1 VSSGSTIE
9 KLGVRV
15 GDIIQHLNGEWVSD
29 TIQLEEMLL
38 RLSEDHFDKGNG
50 LNSTLDIKVG
60 LFHIRNGARN
70 TINLTTVVSENG
82 EVVKRGINIHKYFF
96 LYKYTQIFFFYFNIE
111 KRIFVLL
118 VYFITMI
125 YT

>member
-1 VSSGSTIE
+1 
-9 KLGVRV
+9 
-15 GDIIQHLNGEWVSD
+15 
-29 TIQLEEMLL
+29 MLL

-82 EVVKRGINIHKYFF
+82 EVVKRGSFAVSVPTREEISAMYA
-96 LYKYTQIFFFYFNIE
+96 LQEAT
-111 KRIFVLL
+111 
-118 VYFITMI
+118 TGM
-125 YT
+125 